1 MQAWRIHEHGGLDKL
16 KLEEAPMPTLRPGD
30 VMVRVAAASANP
42 SDWRI
47 RGGQIRNHFQLHLP
61 WTVGRDCAG
70 RITAL
75 GEGVTGLAVGDEI
88 IGVATPGDNG
98 PHAEYARIHSAAAV
112 RRPQSISPIVA
123 TTLGIA
129 ALSSYIPLIELGKLR
144 AGHRVLIHAGAGGV
158 GHLAIQMAK
167 HVGAEIFTTCSTANI
182 DFCRSL
188 GAHKVID
195 YAREDF
201 TTIARDLDVVFDCL
215 GGDAHVKSAALLKRG
230 GKLVYIN
237 ADPLRPTGR
246 DDIEVLHT
254 PIMGNTER
262 FAKII
267 EWATTGVL
275 KPHIDRVFAF
285 TDAKAMYAAS
295 ESGHGRGKRVLQVAA

>member
-1 MQAWRIHEHGGLDKL
+1 MQAWRIHEHGGLDRL
-16 KLEEAPMPTLRPGD
+16 RLEDAPMPTLRPGD

-47 RGGQIRNHFQLHLP
+47 RQGQIRSHFQLHLP

-70 RITAL
+70 TITAL
-75 GEGVTGLAVGDEI
+75 GEGVTGFSVGDEVL
-88 IGVATPGDNG
+88 GVATPGDNG
-98 PHAEYARIHSAAAV
+98 PHAEYARLPAAAIT
-112 RRPQSISPIVA
+112 RRPATITPIVA
-123 TTLGIA
+123 TTLGIS
-129 ALSSYIPLIELGKLR
+129 ALSAYIPLIELGKLR
-144 AGHRVLIHAGAGGV
+144 AGHRVLIHAGGGGV
-158 GHLAIQMAK
+158 GHMAIQMAR
-167 HVGAEIFTTCSTANI
+167 HAGAEIFTTCGPGNV
-182 DFCRSL
+182 DFCREL
-188 GAHKVID
+188 GADKVID
-195 YAREDF
+195 YTREDF
-201 TTIARDLDVVFDCL
+201 TAIARDCDVVFDCL
-215 GGDAHVKSAALLKRG
+215 GGDAHVQSAALLKPG

-254 PIMGNTER
+254 PIMGTAQR

-275 KPHIDRVFAF
+275 KPHIDKVFAF

-295 ESGHGRGKRVLQVAA
+295 ERGHGRGKKVLQVTR